1 MKQLIKQIGIAALCG
16 LGLFSCQLQDDLFG
30 KKTEKEEL
38 GTLELSVIANAPA
51 SMSTKAETT
60 TSTEVDTKD
69 FQVVITGEEKSD
81 GTTFSRTYEK
91 VSEMPETIALSVGKY
106 TVRSNTAG
114 KMEKRMSHPYYA
126 GNTELS
132 ITKDVT
138 SEANVKCTMQNSRIQ
153 IQYSEDFKNSFTS
166 WTVTMDDGTESAL
179 SFDQTAD
186 PDTPIYWAFGENVS
200 QVRVNIRATTPD
212 GNTVS
217 DSRTFLKSMV
227 SEGYGD
233 VNSDNFTGGDA
244 LVLDFKP
251 STGELAGKVEGV
263 NISVSI
269 TFSNHTESV
278 QIPVSDKEEP
288 ETPTTPTEPET
299 PTTGEPSITL
309 PADFSYSIANTA
321 SKPASADAI
330 LRTPAGLKSAIV
342 KIETSSAEFTKT
354 LQDAKFD
361 TAGAL
366 LTGTELIGNQA
377 MQGTFNSLELT
388 ESDGAPKK
396 TPEAGA
402 KEYTFPISA
411 FFTFLDIFPGTH
423 KFQLTLTDINNKQ
436 VSKTLTIT
444 VTP

>member
-38 GTLELSVIANAPA
+38 GTLALSVIANAPA
-51 SMSTKAETT
+51 SMSTKAE
-60 TSTEVDTKD
+60 STVDTKD

-91 VSEMPETIALSVGKY
+91 VSEMPATIALSVGKY

-126 GNTELS
+126 GGTDLS

-179 SFDQTAD
+179 SFTEKENLN
-186 PDTPIYWAFGENVS
+186 TPIYWAFGENVS

-251 STGELAGKVEGV
+251 STGELTGNVQGV

-299 PTTGEPSITL
+299 PAVDGLTLTL
-309 PADFSYSIANTA
+309 PKDITMKGNISDA
-321 SKPASADAI
+321 PASADAVI
-330 LRTPAGLKSAIV
+330 EAKNGIRSMIV
-342 KIETSSAEFTKT
+342 KIEPGGDGFREALTDLENRSADDGGPIHF
-354 LQDAKFD
+354 
-361 TAGAL
+361 
-366 LTGTELIGNQA
+366 LTGEELVGNKAVEQMFA
-377 MQGTFNSLELT
+377 QLQFTLSAPQ
-388 ESDGAPKK
+388 SGA
-396 TPEAGA
+396 TS
-402 KEYTFPISA
+402 YTFPIGG
-411 FFTFLDIFPGTH
+411 FFKFMNGMLGAH
-423 KFQLTLTDINNKQ
+423 KFHITLVDMTGKE
-436 VSKTLTIT
+436 VKGTLTIT
-444 VTP
+444 LI

>member
-1 MKQLIKQIGIAALCG
+1 MKQLIKHIGIAAMCG

-38 GTLELSVIANAPA
+38 GTLALSVIANAPA
-51 SMSTKAETT
+51 SMSTKAEGT
-60 TSTEVDTKD
+60 VDTKD
-69 FQVVITGEEKSD
+69 FQVVIIGEEKND
-81 GTTFSRTYEK
+81 GTTFSRTYDK

-114 KMEKRMSHPYYA
+114 KLEKRMTHPYYA

-132 ITKDVT
+132 ITKNVT

-153 IQYSEDFKNSFTS
+153 IQYSDEFKSAFKS
-166 WTVTMDDGTESAL
+166 WTVTMDDGTDSAL
-179 SFDQTAD
+179 SFDQTTDAN
-186 PDTPIYWAFGENVS
+186 TPIYWTFEEGVS
-200 QVRVNIRATTPD
+200 QVRLNIRAVTQE
-212 GNTVS
+212 GNTIT

-233 VNSDNFTGGDA
+233 VNNSENFVGGDA

-251 STGELAGKVEGV
+251 STTDQLAGNVQGINV
-263 NISVSI
+263 SVLI
-269 TFSNHTESV
+269 TFAEHKEQV

-309 PADFSYSIANTA
+309 PADFSFSASNED

-330 LRTPAGLKSAIV
+330 LKTPAGLKSAIV

-354 LQDAKFD
+354 LQDATFD

-366 LTGTELIGNQA
+366 LTGAELIGNQA
-377 MQGTFNSLELT
+377 MQGTFDTLGLT
-388 ESDGAPKK
+388 ESDSDTPKK
-396 TPEAGA
+396 TPEAGV
-402 KEYTFPISA
+402 KEYIFPISA
-411 FFTFLDIFPGTH
+411 FFNFLQAFPGTH
-423 KFQLTLTDINNKQ
+423 KFQLTLTDVNNKQ

-444 VTP
+444 VTE

>member
-38 GTLELSVIANAPA
+38 GTLALSVIANAPV
-51 SMSTKAETT
+51 SMSTKAE
-60 TSTEVDTKD
+60 STVDTKD

-81 GTTFSRTYEK
+81 GTTFSRTYDK

-114 KMEKRMSHPYYA
+114 KMEKRMSYPYYA

-153 IQYSEDFKNSFTS
+153 IQYSEEFMNAFSS

-186 PDTPIYWAFGENVS
+186 PKTPIYWAFGENVS
-200 QVRVNIRATTPD
+200 QVRVNIRAVTKE
-212 GNTVS
+212 GNNTVS

-251 STGELAGKVEGV
+251 STGELTGNVQGV
-263 NISVSI
+263 NVSVSI

-278 QIPVSDKEEP
+278 LIPVSDKEEP
-288 ETPTTPTEPET
+288 TTPTDPET
-299 PTTGEPSITL
+299 PVTGEPSITL
-309 PADFSYSIANTA
+309 PADFSFSASNAN

-330 LRTPAGLKSAIV
+330 LKTPAGLKSAIV
-342 KIETSSAEFTKT
+342 KIETNNEEFKVA

-366 LTGTELIGNQA
+366 LTGAELIGNQG
-377 MQGTFNSLELT
+377 MQETFTSVGLKEA
-388 ESDGAPKK
+388 DGSPKK
-396 TPEAGA
+396 TPEAGV
-402 KEYTFPISA
+402 KEYIFPISA
-411 FFTFLDIFPGTH
+411 FFNFLQAFPGTH
-423 KFQLTLTDINNKQ
+423 KFQLTLTDVNNKQ